1 MSRRH
6 RRGRAVHGVVLLD
19 KPLGLSSNQA
29 LQSVK
34 RLYDAQKAGH
44 TGSLDPLASGMLPLC
59 LGEATKLSA
68 FLLNADKRYRF
79 TCRLGITTATADAE
93 GEVLLRRPVPELSL
107 DRIEPVLQRFRGEI
121 QQVPPMFSA
130 LHHQG
135 QRLYE
140 LARKGVEVE
149 RAERT
154 VIIRAL
160 EMIALD
166 GDELHL
172 EVACSKGTYVRSLAE
187 DIGEALGCG
196 AHVSALRRTE
206 VEPYGAAQTVTL
218 AELETLAEVGQAA
231 LDGAL
236 LPLDTALLEWP
247 EIHVNNEMAQ
257 YLRHG
262 QPVLVP
268 RSPTD
273 GLVRLYQG
281 DTSFFGIGEIID
293 DGRVAPRR
301 LMQV

>member
-19 KPLGLSSNQA
+19 KPLGLTSNQA
-29 LQSVK
+29 LQTVK

-79 TCRLGITTATADAE
+79 ACRLGVTTTTADAE
-93 GEVLLRRPVPELSL
+93 GEVLQRRPVPDLTP
-107 DRIEPVLQRFRGEI
+107 DQIEAVLQRLRGEI
-121 QQVPPMFSA
+121 QQVPPMYSA

-140 LARKGVEVE
+140 LARKGVEVK
-149 RAERT
+149 RAART
-154 VIIRAL
+154 VTIRAL
-160 EMIALD
+160 EMVALD
-166 GDELHL
+166 GDELQL
-172 EVACSKGTYVRSLAE
+172 EVACSKGTYVRSLCE
-187 DIGEALGCG
+187 DIGEVLGCG
-196 AHVSALRRTE
+196 AHVSALRRTQ
-206 VEPYGAAQTVTL
+206 VEPYGAAQMVTL
-218 AELETLAEVGQAA
+218 PELETLAEAGQAA
-231 LDGAL
+231 LDSAL

-247 EIHVNNEMAQ
+247 EIHVNSEMAH